1 MKYSDFTSMPLVLT
15 IPDVADTL
23 QIGRSAAYALARS
36 GKIFTIRVGS
46 QIRVPRS
53 ALIAYLKAEAEVE

>member
-1 MKYSDFTSMPLVLT
+1 MKYTDFTSMPLVLT
-15 IPDVADTL
+15 IPDVAETL

-36 GKIFTIRVGS
+36 GELFTIKVGS

>member
-1 MKYSDFTSMPLVLT
+1 MKYTDLTSMPLVLT

-36 GKIFTIRVGS
+36 GELFSIRVGT

-53 ALIAYLKAEAEVE
+53 ALIAYIKGGTEIE

>member
-1 MKYSDFTSMPLVLT
+1 MKYTDFSSMPLVLT
-15 IPDVADTL
+15 IPDVAETL
-23 QIGRSAAYALARS
+23 QIVRSAAYALARS
-36 GKIFTIRVGS
+36 GELFTIKVGS

>member
-1 MKYSDFTSMPLVLT
+1 MKYTDFTSMPLVLT
-15 IPDVADTL
+15 ISDVADTL

-36 GKIFTIRVGS
+36 GELFTIKVGS

>member
-23 QIGRSAAYALARS
+23 QVGRSAAYALARS
-36 GKIFTIRVGS
+36 GELFTIKVGS

>member
-1 MKYSDFTSMPLVLT
+1 MNYTDFASMPLVLT
-15 IPDVADTL
+15 IPDVAETL

-36 GKIFTIRVGS
+36 GELFTIKVGS

>member
-1 MKYSDFTSMPLVLT
+1 MKYTDFTSMPLVLT
-15 IPDVADTL
+15 ISDVADTL
-23 QIGRSAAYALARS
+23 QIGRSAASSLARS
-36 GKIFTIRVGS
+36 GKLFTVRVGS

>member
-36 GKIFTIRVGS
+36 GELFTIKVGS

>member
-1 MKYSDFTSMPLVLT
+1 MKYTDFASMPLVLT
-15 IPDVADTL
+15 IPDVAETL

-36 GKIFTIRVGS
+36 GELFTIKVGS

>member
-15 IPDVADTL
+15 IPDVAATL

-36 GKIFTIRVGS
+36 GELFTIKVGS

>member
-1 MKYSDFTSMPLVLT
+1 MKYTDFSSMPLVLT
-15 IPDVADTL
+15 IPDVAETL

-36 GKIFTIRVGS
+36 GELFTIKVGS

>member
-36 GKIFTIRVGS
+36 GELFTIKVGS

-53 ALIAYLKAEAEVE
+53 ALNAYLKAEAEVE

>member
-1 MKYSDFTSMPLVLT
+1 MKYTDFSSMPLVLT

-23 QIGRSAAYALARS
+23 QIGRSAAYSLARS
-36 GKIFTIRVGS
+36 GKLFTVRVGS

>member
-1 MKYSDFTSMPLVLT
+1 MKYTDFSSMPLVLT
-15 IPDVADTL
+15 IPDVAETL

-36 GKIFTIRVGS
+36 RELFTIKVGS

-53 ALIAYLKAEAEVE
+53 ALVAYLKAEAEVE

>member
-1 MKYSDFTSMPLVLT
+1 MKYTDFASMPLVLT
-15 IPDVADTL
+15 IPDVAETL

-36 GKIFTIRVGS
+36 GELFTIKVGS
-46 QIRVPRS
+46 QSRVPRS